1 MDIEQLWEKAREK
14 TEIIRGRIK
23 GLSAFSATVVPYYFL
38 AESSVNEGSTVI
50 RKGKIIVE
58 KPMIVLPQDSPQF
71 DGFDFEED
79 LGLSQE
85 LVQTFFLMR
94 GIRFP
99 SLKYN
104 NTVSELDISDDSL
117 SQTIIKYKKKMEQQE
132 NTSTAL
138 VVGPEECWQLSMLI
152 YVATLAGRCARTDIM
167 SLLEKING
175 DD

>member
-1 MDIEQLWEKAREK
+1 MDIEQLWEKARAK
-14 TEIIRGRIK
+14 TEIVRGRIK
-23 GLSAFSATVVPYYFL
+23 GLSAFSATVVPYLFL

-71 DGFDFEED
+71 DGFDFEEE

-104 NTVSELDISDDSL
+104 NTVSDLDLSEDTL
-117 SQTIIKYKKKMEQQE
+117 SQTIAKHKKEMEQKE

-152 YVATLAGRCARTDIM
+152 YMASLAGRCAKTDIM
-167 SLLEKING
+167 SLLEKMNG